1 MLTRRLVV
9 AVAVLLAALTGL
21 PSPAGG
27 LTTPELS
34 CPGSPIV
41 NVSYLFANDQLL
53 GLDGEVW
60 AIGRGYGQFRLYP
73 AGAGAF
79 CAVSTVAGTFTT
91 FAGPSPAGTGTVP
104 AGLAGYVAGTNVLRF
119 TGQFAPKLPTQGF
132 VGSFDARC
140 DRFDCETPIQFGRN
154 YVDVNG
160 PPQVLAYRFVHI
172 SRCGIWIE
180 TSTGSV
186 GDIGC

>member
-1 MLTRRLVV
+1 MVARRVLFIVALVV
-9 AVAVLLAALTGL
+9 ATLTAV
-21 PSPAGG
+21 PSPAAP
-27 LTTPELS
+27 LTPDLS
-34 CPGSPIV
+34 CPGRALV
-41 NVSYLFANDQLL
+41 NVSYRFADDQLL

-60 AIGRGYGQFRLYP
+60 AIGGGHGQFRLYP
-73 AGAGAF
+73 AGPGAF

-104 AGLAGYVAGTNVLRF
+104 AGVTGTVVGSNVLRF
-119 TGQFAPKLPTQGF
+119 TGEFAPLLPTRGF

-140 DRFDCETPIQFGRN
+140 DQFECETPIQFGRN

-160 PPQVLAYRFVHI
+160 PPEVLAYRFVHV

-180 TSTGSV
+180 TSLGSV
-186 GDIGC
+186 GDIAC

>member
-1 MLTRRLVV
+1 MVARRVLFIVTVLV
-9 AVAVLLAALTGL
+9 AALTTAQ
-21 PSPAGG
+21 SPAGG
-27 LTTPELS
+27 LTPDLS
-34 CPGSPIV
+34 CPGRPLV

-60 AIGRGYGQFRLYP
+60 AVGSGYGQFRLYP

-104 AGLAGYVAGTNVLRF
+104 AGITGYLVGTNVLRF
-119 TGQFAPKLPTQGF
+119 TGDFAPKLPTRGF

-140 DRFDCETPIQFGRN
+140 DQFECETPIQFGRN

-160 PPQVLAYRFVHI
+160 PPEVLGYRFVHV
-172 SRCGIWIE
+172 SRCGVWIE
-180 TSTGSV
+180 TSTGSQ
-186 GDIGC
+186 GDIAC